1 MKKISLYLMVVFYVV
16 AGINHFVNTP
26 NYMEIMP
33 PYLPFP
39 LALVYICGVC
49 EIVIGLLLIPVL
61 TRKLAAWLLIAL
73 LVAVF
78 PANIQMALN
87 YWRPHN
93 PHLWIAIVRL
103 PIQVLLIA
111 WAYMYTRPNY
121 TVVPI

>member
-1 MKKISLYLMVVFYVV
+1 MALFYVL

-26 NYMEIMP
+26 NYLDIMP

-39 LALVYICGVC
+39 LALVYISGVS
-49 EIVIGLLLIPVL
+49 EIVIGLLLLPVL

-87 YWRPHN
+87 YWRPNN
-93 PHLWIAIVRL
+93 PHLWVAIVRL
-103 PIQVLLIA
+103 PVQFLLIA
-111 WAYMYTRPNY
+111 WAYVYTRPDY
-121 TVVPI
+121 TIVPL